1 MPEQAFWTPSEAEVE
16 EASLTKFRQFVN
28 DRHNLALRDYW
39 ELWRWSTGSPEEM
52 NDFWTAVWDFT
63 GVVGEKGRAPLFNAA
78 VPIYETRR
86 FCTNARLNW
95 AENMLLGHPHA
106 RSKEHLAVI
115 SLIEPADAKA
125 SREQQA
131 QQAHIRSLTFED
143 LYIEVAQAA
152 GALRKLGVR
161 QGDRVAAVTS
171 NNAEAVVMVLATTA
185 IGAIWS
191 SVAPEFGV
199 SSILER
205 FVQLRPKVLLVCDR
219 YRAAGKQH
227 DVVPK
232 MEEVVKALKPV
243 GLETVVIVG
252 QLEKDRRPTGPSV
265 NVDGIR
271 TIAWPD
277 FLDRTANNV
286 PFVRVLGNTP
296 LWVLY
301 SSGTTGK
308 PKAII
313 HGHCGMV
320 LAIKQGG
327 PLHSALSEKDVHL
340 QITTT
345 GWMMWNHMV
354 NHLCIGATILTYDGN
369 PLVPNKLILFDFIER
384 YKVTSFSLSPR
395 YLQVLLQGN
404 LRPNR
409 SHKTSSLRSICSAG
423 SPLKP
428 DLYEYI
434 KSAIGHVYI
443 QNVSGGTDVCA
454 GLVGGCPVLPIYA
467 GKIQC
472 AWLGVALVAYGE
484 DGSPV
489 PQGGEG
495 DLVIEKPMPF
505 MPLGFL
511 GDDANDSRLK
521 DAYFNH
527 YSHTS
532 VWYHADHVAID
543 ENGGITMLGRSD
555 GVLNP
560 QGVRFGSAELY
571 AVVEEMK
578 DEVDD
583 CIAIGQKTPDGDER
597 VILFVKPM
605 SAGGLDQK
613 LVRRIQDAI
622 TAKLSRRHVPAKII
636 ECPEIPYTV
645 NGKRVEVAVKKI
657 VNGTSPSKLNT
668 SGLANAGALQWFVN
682 LPELAFSPVLA
693 KL

>member
-1 MPEQAFWTPSEAEVE
+1 MGE
-16 EASLTKFRQFVN
+16 R
-28 DRHNLALRDYW
+28 
-39 ELWRWSTGSPEEM
+39 GS
-52 NDFWTAVWDFT
+52 FGIV
-63 GVVGEKGRAPLFNAA
+63 KLYKQLFNAA

-171 NNAEAVVMVLATTA
+171 NNAGVWLAKRRAYESSEDHVADIVTFSCGFSTSEAVVMVLATTA

-301 SSGTTGK
+301 SSGT
-308 PKAII
+308 
-313 HGHCGMV
+313 
-320 LAIKQGG
+320 
-327 PLHSALSEKDVHL
+327 SELVHAR
-340 QITTT
+340 T
-345 GWMMWNHMV
+345 
-354 NHLCIGATILTYDGN
+354 
-369 PLVPNKLILFDFIER
+369 KL
-384 YKVTSFSLSPR
+384 
-395 YLQVLLQGN
+395 
-404 LRPNR
+404 
-409 SHKTSSLRSICSAG
+409 
-423 SPLKP
+423 
-428 DLYEYI
+428 
-434 KSAIGHVYI
+434 
-443 QNVSGGTDVCA
+443 
-454 GLVGGCPVLPIYA
+454 
-467 GKIQC
+467 
-472 AWLGVALVAYGE
+472 
-484 DGSPV
+484 
-489 PQGGEG
+489 
-495 DLVIEKPMPF
+495 PF
-505 MPLGFL
+505 
-511 GDDANDSRLK
+511 
-521 DAYFNH
+521 
-527 YSHTS
+527 
-532 VWYHADHVAID
+532 
-543 ENGGITMLGRSD
+543 
-555 GVLNP
+555 
-560 QGVRFGSAELY
+560 
-571 AVVEEMK
+571 
-578 DEVDD
+578 
-583 CIAIGQKTPDGDER
+583 
-597 VILFVKPM
+597 
-605 SAGGLDQK
+605 
-613 LVRRIQDAI
+613 
-622 TAKLSRRHVPAKII
+622 
-636 ECPEIPYTV
+636 
-645 NGKRVEVAVKKI
+645 
-657 VNGTSPSKLNT
+657 
-668 SGLANAGALQWFVN
+668 
-682 LPELAFSPVLA
+682 
-693 KL
+693 